1 MTDHIQF
8 RNPIQSNSWPV
19 PGRQAA
25 VPGRLS
31 VVAGALAAMALMAA
45 VPDDAFAKGVRH
57 AQKPIPGRYIVV
69 YRNKG
74 AEVARAGDEVDV
86 DDEADKVVRKYKAR
100 VRESWRHAVKG
111 LVVEMTP
118 EEAEL
123 LSADP
128 GVALVEEDGIM
139 SVNATQTGAT
149 WGLDRIDQAS
159 LPLNSRY
166 TYNAE
171 GAGVTAYIIDT
182 GIRASHAEFGGRAS
196 VGVDFTAGTQ
206 TGVDCHGH
214 GTHVAGTIGGA
225 GYGVAKR
232 ASLVAVRVFGC
243 DGTGAIS
250 GVIAGVDWV
259 TANRKLPAVA
269 NMSLG
274 GAASAAL
281 DAAVTNSIASG
292 VTYVV
297 SAGNANAN
305 ACNYSPSRVSG
316 AVTVG
321 ATTSTDVRASYSNW
335 GSCLDLF
342 APGSS
347 VVSAGIGSD
356 TATATLSGTSMAAP
370 HVSGVAALYLS
381 AEPALTPQQVATRLA
396 NDSTLNKVGS
406 RGSNSPNRLLFSGK
420 VAVVASDTTAPAV
433 SAVGFGSALP
443 LSGTV
448 ALSVTAS
455 DNAALA
461 RIDFLVDGNIVG
473 SATGNLGSQPA
484 TYSLDWTS
492 AAAAN
497 GDHTFS
503 AFAYDSSGNAAT
515 SPAVVAAT
523 SNTQA
528 TQCIGSNQLVLN
540 PSFESG
546 DSGSWTASA
555 SVIAQRGLFR
565 LLPRTG
571 TWNAVLLG
579 YGDGV
584 PHTAELYQ
592 TVSIPVDVC
601 SAKLSFWMKIYTS
614 EVAATAADTLAVTV
628 RSPTGAILKTLANY
642 SNLDAI
648 GGYLE
653 RTFDL
658 TAYRGST
665 VRLQF
670 LGSENPLNGTSFI
683 IDDVTLTAT
692 Q

>member
-1 MTDHIQF
+1 M
-8 RNPIQSNSWPV
+8 
-19 PGRQAA
+19 A
-25 VPGRLS
+25 VSGRLS
-31 VVAGALAAMALMAA
+31 LVAGVLAAITLLMAS
-45 VPDDAFAKGVRH
+45 PGDAFAKGVRH

-86 DDEADKVVRKYKAR
+86 DDEANKLVGKYKAR
-100 VRESWRHAVKG
+100 VRESLRHAVKG
-111 LVVEMTP
+111 LVVEMSP
-118 EEAEL
+118 DEAEL

-128 GVALVEEDGIM
+128 GVALVEEDGII
-139 SVNATQTGAT
+139 SIHGTQTGAT
-149 WGLDRIDQAS
+149 WGLDRIDQAN
-159 LPLNSRY
+159 LPLNKI
-166 TYNAE
+166 YNYNNE
-171 GAGVTAYIIDT
+171 GAGVTAYVIDT
-182 GIRASHAEFGGRAS
+182 GIRASHAEFGGRAQ
-196 VGVDFTAGTQ
+196 VGADFTAGTQ

-214 GTHVAGTIGGA
+214 GTHVAGTVGGA
-225 GYGVAKR
+225 TYGVAKR
-232 ASLVAVRVFGC
+232 VSLVAVRVFDCSGS
-243 DGTGAIS
+243 GSIS

-259 TANRKLPAVA
+259 TADRKLPAVA

-274 GAASAAL
+274 GATSTAL

-292 VTYVV
+292 ITYVV
-297 SAGNANAN
+297 SAGNSNAN
-305 ACNYSPSRVSG
+305 ACNVSPARVAG

-347 VVSAGIGSD
+347 VVSSWLTSD
-356 TATATLSGTSMAAP
+356 TATTTLSGTSMAAP
-370 HVSGVAALYLS
+370 HVSGVAALYLA
-381 AEPALTPQQVATRLA
+381 AEPALTPQQVATRLI
-396 NDSTLNKVGS
+396 NDATLNKVSS
-406 RGSNSPNRLLFSGK
+406 RGTNSPNRLLFNGK
-420 VAVVASDTTAPAV
+420 VAVVATDTTAPV
-433 SAVGFGSALP
+433 IGAVGFGSAQP

-461 RIDFLVDGNIVG
+461 RIDFVVDGNVVG

-484 TYSLDWTS
+484 TYTLNWSS
-492 AAAAN
+492 AAVLN
-497 GDHTFS
+497 GEHSFS

-515 SPAVVAAT
+515 SPTVVAST
-523 SNTQA
+523 SNTQV
-528 TQCIGSNQLVLN
+528 TQCFGNSQLLLN

-546 DSGSWTASA
+546 EDGSWTASA
-555 SVIAQRGLFR
+555 SVIAQRSLFR

-571 TWNAVLLG
+571 TWDAVMLG
-579 YGDGV
+579 FGDGV
-584 PHTAELYQ
+584 PHSAVLHQ

-614 EVAATAADTLAVTV
+614 ETVTTPADTLAVTV
-628 RSPTGAILKTLANY
+628 QSPTGTVLKTLANY

-665 VRLQF
+665 VRLHF
-670 LGSENPLNGTSFI
+670 GGSENALNGSSFI
-683 IDDVTLTAT
+683 IDDVTLTVT
-692 Q
+692 R